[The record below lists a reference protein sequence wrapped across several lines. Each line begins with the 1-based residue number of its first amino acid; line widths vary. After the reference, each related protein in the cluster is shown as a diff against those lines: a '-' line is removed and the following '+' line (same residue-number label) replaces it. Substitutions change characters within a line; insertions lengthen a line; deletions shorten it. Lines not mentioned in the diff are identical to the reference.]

1 MLSRLGSGV
10 RRWGRGRLKCFDLLG
25 GVLGRCSLQ
34 LRKALRQQAL
44 QACQQGL
51 LASAEHLLHDLVE
64 RGQWLQARAGTGQ
77 AQPRLIAQRAN
88 HLLHV
93 ALQFSVAARKRR
105 QARLG
110 RIGPGPGQRVLRNG
124 VGQGRA
130 HALHL
135 LLQPVQG
142 LARRNLGAA
151 RGRAAGLLGTL
162 QLDGVK
168 SAEPQPQPLGKV
180 HAGRWWRGGP
190 AAHEADQSGTAE
202 IAVQKR
208 SSARQGAIQKSYFQ
222 GKGCQ
227 RSPLKGHVLE
237 TMRPCWPAK
246 QTNYKQIS
254 SANLASV
261 TFLTFFPRRLRLWP
275 SLAALAAAVLL
286 SACSVDESPSDHEI
300 ARIPT
305 LAPIS
310 GPTPMV
316 RMNAEEKPD
325 GPVVVRQDKEVY
337 YSCAGLV
344 GEWFL
349 KLVVAEMNFLARQ
362 EELERMDGS
371 ACAVS
376 LGLKGMNTDRIK
388 VHLFRNATE
397 ANECL
402 FKRRCDMARNVALIP
417 TQTAILRS
425 YFLSDQ
431 LDKRFVQHCLAPPNT
446 WHKGVSCEYIGK
458 AVALGV
464 KADGS

>member
-1 MLSRLGSGV
+1 
-10 RRWGRGRLKCFDLLG
+10 
-25 GVLGRCSLQ
+25 
-34 LRKALRQQAL
+34 
-44 QACQQGL
+44 
-51 LASAEHLLHDLVE
+51 
-64 RGQWLQARAGTGQ
+64 
-77 AQPRLIAQRAN
+77 
-88 HLLHV
+88 
-93 ALQFSVAARKRR
+93 
-105 QARLG
+105 
-110 RIGPGPGQRVLRNG
+110 
-124 VGQGRA
+124 
-130 HALHL
+130 
-135 LLQPVQG
+135 
-142 LARRNLGAA
+142 
-151 RGRAAGLLGTL
+151 
-162 QLDGVK
+162 
-168 SAEPQPQPLGKV
+168 
-180 HAGRWWRGGP
+180 
-190 AAHEADQSGTAE
+190 
-202 IAVQKR
+202 
-208 SSARQGAIQKSYFQ
+208 
-222 GKGCQ
+222 
-227 RSPLKGHVLE
+227 
-237 TMRPCWPAK
+237 MRPARPAK
-246 QTNYKQIS
+246 QTNCKQIS

-261 TFLTFFPRRLRLWP
+261 TFLTFFTRPTRWWP
-275 SLAALAAAVLL
+275 SGPTLAALAAALLL
-286 SACSVDESPSDHEI
+286 SACSVDETPSDHEI

-316 RMNAEEKPD
+316 RMNAEEMPD

-376 LGLKGMNTDRIK
+376 LGLKGMSTGRIK

-431 LDKRFVQHCLAPPNT
+431 LSKRFVQHCLAPPNT

-458 AVALGV
+458 AAALGV
-464 KADGS
+464 KADGT